1 MTLRTRFFALFTL
14 LAVIPLVGVG
24 AFGFVRSMRAVRS
37 LVATQVEEIAR
48 AATLQ
53 LKDRYAVH
61 ESNLLLLAQNAET
74 LSLYQ
79 AHASGDTAR
88 VADAR
93 STAVP
98 YLDYAWQVLGAEYE
112 WIELRD
118 TIGRVL
124 HRMGDYPGDPTS
136 ASAGSAPSGLQGWL
150 TLREPI
156 LDAEREGQV
165 GTVVAAAIPDALLPF
180 EALETRFGASG
191 YSVVFDRSTGR
202 VLYHPRH
209 AYWQTTVL
217 ELAGTA
223 GWNINLS
230 VFEEGEGSF
239 TYREADS
246 TRVAF
251 FQNLDSPQWT
261 VLAAG
266 SVDEFGAPFLDSR
279 TANLLLILVLT
290 VFVWSAYTLLAR
302 RATHSL
308 ATLTEAADRVGA
320 GDYAPELPPTTGDE
334 VGRLTRAFH
343 VMIAKVRE
351 SLQQMEASRQMAAVG
366 EFASQIS
373 HEIRN
378 PLTSLKLNLQGL
390 KRDVER
396 GTIPPESARPVEL
409 CLKEINR
416 LEGVVS
422 GVLSLGRPHS
432 IDTEPCSVHTIIDDA
447 LDVLRAQLQRASVE
461 IHTGFG
467 AKADH
472 VSGDAEALK
481 SVFLN
486 LFLNSADAMPSG
498 GNLYVSTESGG
509 DAGDG
514 TRLSVRVEDDGP
526 GIPQEARDEIFK
538 PFYSTK
544 KEGTGLGLSLAA
556 RIVEEHRGVLALTST
571 VHTNRGAAFVIELP
585 ISVEESNT

>member
-24 AFGFVRSMRAVRS
+24 AFGFVQSMRAVRS

-48 AATLQ
+48 ASARQ
-53 LKDRYAVH
+53 LEERYASH
-61 ESNLLLLAQNAET
+61 ESNLLLLAQNTET
-74 LSLYQ
+74 QGLFQ
-79 AHASGDTAR
+79 AHANGDASGIAAARATAL
-88 VADAR
+88 
-93 STAVP
+93 P

-118 TIGRVL
+118 GNGRAI
-124 HRMGDYPGDPTS
+124 HHMGDYPGDPTA
-136 ASAGSAPSGLQGWL
+136 ASPRSAPSGPLSWL

-156 LDAEREGQV
+156 IDAEREQQV
-165 GTVVAAAIPDALLPF
+165 GTVVAAVIPDALLPF

-191 YSVVFDRSTGR
+191 YSVVFDRTTGR

-209 AYWQTTVL
+209 PYWQTAVQ
-217 ELAGTA
+217 ELVGPD
-223 GWNINLS
+223 GWDVGLS

-239 TYREADS
+239 TFREADS

-266 SVDEFGAPFLDSR
+266 SVEEFGAPFLDSR
-279 TANLLLILVLT
+279 AANLFLILVLT
-290 VFVWSAYTLLAR
+290 VFVWFAYTLLAR

-320 GDYAPELPPTTGDE
+320 GDYAPRLPPATGDE
-334 VGRLTRAFH
+334 VGRLTKAFH
-343 VMIAKVRE
+343 MMISKVRD

-396 GTIPPESARPVEL
+396 GTIPSESARPVEL

-422 GVLSLGRPHS
+422 GVLSLGRPQS
-432 IDTEPCSVHTIIDDA
+432 TDFAPCSVHTILDDV
-447 LDVLRAQLQRASVE
+447 LDVLRAQLGRASVE
-461 IHTGFG
+461 IHSSFT
-467 AKADH
+467 AEVDS
-472 VSGDAEALK
+472 VLGDAEALK

-486 LFLNSADAMPSG
+486 LILNSADAMPNG
-498 GNLYVSTESGG
+498 GNLYVSTESGAA
-509 DAGDG
+509 AGG
-514 TRLSVRVEDDGP
+514 GARISVRVEDDGA
-526 GIPQEARDEIFK
+526 GIPQEHRDEIFK

-544 KEGTGLGLSLAA
+544 KDGTGLGLSLAA

-571 VHTNRGAAFVIELP
+571 VHSNRGAAFVVELP
-585 ISVEESNT
+585 VSVEEPNT